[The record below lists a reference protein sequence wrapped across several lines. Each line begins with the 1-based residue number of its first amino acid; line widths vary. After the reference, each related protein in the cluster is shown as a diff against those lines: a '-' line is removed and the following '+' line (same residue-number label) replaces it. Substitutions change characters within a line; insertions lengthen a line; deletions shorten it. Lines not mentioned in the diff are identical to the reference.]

1 MMISKRL
8 MDAREI
14 ERDLNREV
22 VVVLNVNGDEVM
34 EGVDCWID
42 LNSDESRF

>member
-34 EGVDCWID
+34 DGADCWID